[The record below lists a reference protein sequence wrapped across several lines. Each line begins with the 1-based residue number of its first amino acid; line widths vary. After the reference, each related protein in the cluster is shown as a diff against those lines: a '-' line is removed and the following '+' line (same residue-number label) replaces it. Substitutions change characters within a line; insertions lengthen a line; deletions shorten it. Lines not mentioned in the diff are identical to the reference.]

1 MHKEYTDQ
9 IGGLYSRHCADI
21 KNKPPELPQSG
32 LCLLLKKRGGGAY
45 FQEDTD
51 IVKLDILDGIKF
63 GGWKHPSLTIT
74 LKFVTPH
81 QSLIVQ

>member
-1 MHKEYTDQ
+1 MSTTEKE
-9 IGGLYSRHCADI
+9 
-21 KNKPPELPQSG
+21 
-32 LCLLLKKRGGGAY
+32 GGGAY